1 MAKHFYAFSLP
12 RRSDPICGTPFMNLH
27 HEMKCRAVS
36 VSSDATKIIGSR
48 ACCAIQC
55 IPSPMR
61 GQRCRSFRAK
71 LSERRLRRPD
81 SALRRKGGDAAGMPR
96 GFFFLPMGLTW
107 VDIENGYPGL
117 RLCRSFIASGIDR
130 FGWHGPPASCQGR
143 VCCALGVCTQLGH
156 GRTARIRVVSYA
168 RSAFRPRFAPNSF
181 HSHCIESRSSGAR
194 CTR

>member
-12 RRSDPICGTPFMNLH
+12 RRSDPICGTPFINLH

-71 LSERRLRRPD
+71 LSERRLRRPEA
-81 SALRRKGGDAAGMPR
+81 ALRRKGGDAAGMPR
-96 GFFFLPMGLTW
+96 GFFFLPMGLIW

-143 VCCALGVCTQLGH
+143 VCCALGVCTQPAATGPWLDH
-156 GRTARIRVVSYA
+156 
-168 RSAFRPRFAPNSF
+168 
-181 HSHCIESRSSGAR
+181 HRSSH
-194 CTR
+194 TRG